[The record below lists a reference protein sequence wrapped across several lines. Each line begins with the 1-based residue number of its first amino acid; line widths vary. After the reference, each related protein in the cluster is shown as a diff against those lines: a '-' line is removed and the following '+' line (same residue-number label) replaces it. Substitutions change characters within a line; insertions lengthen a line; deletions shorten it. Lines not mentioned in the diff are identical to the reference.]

1 MVLMR
6 EEWEI
11 LVKKWKLYKRVIWKL
26 QNCVNIKFEMKTLL
40 NKLNNKFKEQKK
52 VLLY

>member
-11 LVKKWKLYKRVIWKL
+11 SAKKWKLYKRATWKL
-26 QNCVNIKFEMKTLL
+26 QNCVNIKSEMKTSL

-52 VLLY
+52 ASLY